1 MTEPFKLILV
11 FQNEAPTHSSEKRE
25 TMSFENVKDWGV
37 KNSDDGYR
45 VITVELFDG
54 TMYNY
59 YENDQ
64 FELIKSQMFKR
75 NNPIHEVHGEMVRQ
89 VTKWGQQNHP
99 SFTLQTLNTPDS
111 ELAKLVCDNKSR
123 LGCVSWTDIFLE
135 EVYEAVDEAKAGNL
149 DKLRTELIQ
158 CAAVALSWV
167 ESIDRNKH

>member
-1 MTEPFKLILV
+1 MSSLV
-11 FQNEAPTHSSEKRE
+11 EAGAE
-25 TMSFENVKDWGV
+25 MS
-37 KNSDDGYR
+37 
-45 VITVELFDG
+45 
-54 TMYNY
+54 
-59 YENDQ
+59 
-64 FELIKSQMFKR
+64 
-75 NNPIHEVHGEMVRQ
+75 RQ
-89 VTKWGQQNHP
+89 VAKWGQQDHP

-123 LGCVSWTDIFLE
+123 FGCVSWTDIFLE